1 MVHHSPSISSFWVFF
16 PFNLYTRKK
25 ICFMNFP
32 KLQFKSLDNFREKNN
47 LETEIRHHGNVTGYF
62 FYLTVLDWTE

>member
-1 MVHHSPSISSFWVFF
+1 MVHHSPYRHFGVFF
-16 PFNLYTRKK
+16 PFHLYTRKK

-32 KLQFKSLDNFREKNN
+32 KLQFKSLDNFRGKNN